1 MAFMQA
7 YGAINP
13 EDFSMNKPKKQKA
26 TYYALK
32 SFLSYL
38 NRYRWKVAGVFGVFV
53 LSNILIA
60 IIPVFVGQLVGA
72 LADEPRGDVYLYVW
86 ILIACSTGHDILWR
100 ASELLYRRYLNGVS
114 FEYETVVFEHAIRK
128 PYPYFVD
135 KFTGKIASYTNSLG
149 QEFREFMEHVF
160 WEYAGHA
167 VNLVTVCIVLTAI
180 NWQTGLVF
188 AGGLVLLFITGMI
201 TVHNTIKYEKIW
213 SDVRSTKNGKI
224 FDALSNF
231 VNVKSFQKESNEVVA
246 IKREQ
251 AKTIDAA
258 NRSFGWNIVFW
269 GSMSQVIRNLVWPA
283 SIVLNVY
290 LYLHGYISLADLTT
304 FLTAVVLF
312 TNYIWN
318 IIWSISQFSLQM
330 ARAEEAYT
338 YMFGNVN
345 IIHNGISTPKQTT
358 MPQFESS
365 LILSDITFAY
375 PDKPDLA
382 ILNQI
387 SITIKKGEKVGIVG
401 KSGSGKTTLT
411 KLLLDYYSVSD
422 GQLTLDER
430 PVRSNDLCALV
441 SYVPQDTSLFHR
453 TIAENISYATDSKP
467 TSSDITRAA
476 KRAHAHE
483 FITRIDDGY
492 DALVG
497 ERGVKLSA
505 GQRQRIAIARAFLD
519 DKPIL
524 VLDEATSALDSES
537 EILVQ
542 KALEDLW
549 EDKTVIAIA
558 HRLSTLRNMDR
569 IMVMESGRIVEQGT
583 HAELLNQN
591 GIYAGLWAHQ
601 SDGFLSE

>member
-1 MAFMQA
+1 
-7 YGAINP
+7 
-13 EDFSMNKPKKQKA
+13 MNKSGKQRT
-26 TYYALK
+26 TYYALR

-38 NRYRWKVAGVFGVFV
+38 DQYRWRVLGVFGVFI

-60 IIPVFVGQLVGA
+60 IIPVFVGRLVGA
-72 LADEPRGDVYLYVW
+72 LASEPRSDAYVYVW
-86 ILIACSTGHDILWR
+86 ILVACSTGHDLLWR

-114 FEYETVVFEHAIRK
+114 FEYETVVFTHAIRK

-135 KFTGKIASYTNSLG
+135 KFTGKLASYTNSLG
-149 QEFREFMEHVF
+149 QEFREFMEHLF

-167 VNLVTVCIVLTAI
+167 VNLVSVCVILTAI

-188 AGGLVLLFITGMI
+188 TGGLVLLFITGML
-201 TVHNTIKYEKIW
+201 TIHKSAKYEKVW
-213 SDVRSTKNGKI
+213 SDIRSTKNGKI
-224 FDALSNF
+224 FDALANF
-231 VNVKSFQKESNEVVA
+231 VNVKSFQKESVEVTTIA
-246 IKREQ
+246 SEQ

-258 NRSFGWNIVFW
+258 NRSFAWNIVFW
-269 GSMSQVIRNLVWPA
+269 GSMSQVVRNLIWPA
-283 SIVLNVY
+283 SILLNVY
-290 LYLHGYISLADLTT
+290 LYLHSQISLADLTT

-318 IIWSISQFSLQM
+318 IIWSVSQFSLQM

-345 IIHNGISTPKQTT
+345 IIRMSATVREQVVPPHFK
-358 MPQFESS
+358 SS
-365 LILSDITFAY
+365 LALSNITFAY

-382 ILNQI
+382 VLDSI
-387 SITIKKGEKVGIVG
+387 SIVIKKGEKVGIVG

-411 KLLLDYYSVSD
+411 KLLLDYYPL
-422 GQLTLDER
+422 GNGELTLDEQ
-430 PVRSNDLCALV
+430 PVSSSDLRALV

-453 TIAENISYATDSKP
+453 TIAENISYASDLKP
-467 TSSDITRAA
+467 TRPDIIRAA
-476 KRAHAHE
+476 ERAHADE
-483 FITRIDDGY
+483 FIQRIDKDY

-542 KALEDLW
+542 NALEDLW

-569 IMVMESGRIVEQGT
+569 ILVMESGRIAEQGT
-583 HAELLNQN
+583 HAQLLKQK
-591 GIYAGLWAHQ
+591 GIYAALWAHQ